1 MAVDIETLRSRLEA
15 AFPEALIVVEDLAG
29 DGDHYKAHIVSEQF
43 IGLNRVRQHQMV
55 NAALSDLLAGP
66 LHALM
71 LQTEAPQ

>member
-66 LHALM
+66 LQALM